1 MALKTPQSHRFT
13 DLSVHEVSLVDNPA
27 ILSADETEEG
37 VGFPVVKSMDQVPE
51 WVTKGIEPKEG
62 EDYFAALGRLIQ
74 TCKLSAMV
82 ADPAGDAYWFS
93 PMSVQKDYVI
103 LADAW
108 ADPFDPEYSVYRC
121 TFTQK
126 ADGEFEITEV
136 KRQKLQITFV
146 DAVPDDKKEED
157 RKDDIMDESDKA
169 VAPAA
174 PVEAAVEAA
183 APEAVEVPA
192 EKSVEPEVVEGGEVA
207 PEAEVTKANTGGL
220 SVLFDPD
227 ILIKLQQASGCVYK
241 VSVLPDGTYTMDPII
256 MPKSPIETAA
266 APAAVAPAAVETT
279 KSVDSELAN
288 KIEAMEAQLAAVEV
302 ENHKLKQQITGNSS
316 DDALVAK
323 SENSVNTVKAAS
335 NLLTAKSDGFF
346 SRSVHRR

>member
-62 EDYFAALGRLIQ
+62 EDYFAALGRLVQ
-74 TCKLSAMV
+74 ACKLSAMV
-82 ADPAGDAYWFS
+82 SDPGGDAYWFS
-93 PMSVQKDYVI
+93 PMFVQKDYVL

-108 ADPFDPEYSVYRC
+108 ADPFNADYAVYRC

-126 ADGEFEITEV
+126 SDGEFEISEV
-136 KRQKLQITFV
+136 KKQRLQITYV
-146 DAVPDDKKEED
+146 DVESEPKEEPAEA
-157 RKDDIMDESDKA
+157 DEAAQITEDHTKA
-169 VAPAA
+169 VEAPAA
-174 PVEAAVEAA
+174 TVEVAVETA
-183 APEAVEVPA
+183 APEAVEVSA
-192 EKSVEPEVVEGGEVA
+192 EKAVEPKVAAGGEVA

-220 SVLFDPD
+220 SVLFDPE

-266 APAAVAPAAVETT
+266 APAAVETT
-279 KSVDSELAN
+279 KSVDSELVS
-288 KIEAMEAQLAAVEV
+288 KIEAMEAQLAAVAV
-302 ENHKLKQQITGNSS
+302 ENHKLKQQITGDSS

-323 SENSVNTVKAAS
+323 SENSVNTVQATS
-335 NLLTAKSDGFF
+335 NLLNGKSDGLF

>member
-62 EDYFAALGRLIQ
+62 EDYFAALGRLVQ
-74 TCKLSAMV
+74 ACKLSAMV
-82 ADPAGDAYWFS
+82 SDPGGDAYWFS
-93 PMSVQKDYVI
+93 PMSVQKDYVL

-108 ADPFDPEYSVYRC
+108 ADPFNADYAVYRC

-126 ADGEFEITEV
+126 ADGEFEITEA
-136 KRQKLQITFV
+136 KKQRLQITYV
-146 DAVPDDKKEED
+146 DAEPESKEEPAAEGT
-157 RKDDIMDESDKA
+157 DESAK
-169 VAPAA
+169 VVEPEAPAA
-174 PVEAAVEAA
+174 PAEVVV
-183 APEAVEVPA
+183 EAVEVPA